1 MYNNPQP
8 EMHNKIKTLLLFTLL
23 INNFGFSQKSN
34 SLQFFASP
42 FIQKIGNLN
51 NQYTEVSNE
60 NIEVDYLKVPSK
72 EFGIEYH
79 HNFQGKWGYS
89 IGFSWANSGTKSI
102 TTLYHSEYQSITLDV
117 QYKTLQ
123 YSSIGLRL
131 GGSYHL
137 MDRINLH
144 AYMNIQLPYVENK
157 NTYWL
162 TDYGVQSMQLFK
174 YHAKI
179 YVGGTVGSIPDIIPE
194 IRADFEIFP
203 HLNFYTGMRL
213 KFWDFYDDYTMKVE
227 VTGYAG
233 NENYGKDEILH
244 LSKAK
249 GTDISYYFGLMYD
262 LPFKKK
268 KKIE

>member
-1 MYNNPQP
+1 
-8 EMHNKIKTLLLFTLL
+8 MHTKIKAGLLFFLL
-23 INNFGFSQKSN
+23 FNNIVFSQKSN

-42 FIQKIGNLN
+42 FIQKVGNLN
-51 NQYTEVSNE
+51 NQYTEVTNE

-79 HNFQGKWGYS
+79 HNFQSRWGYS
-89 IGFSWANSGTKSI
+89 IGFSWSNSGTKSI
-102 TTLYHSEYQSITLDV
+102 TTLRHSEYPDVVLDN
-117 QYKTLQ
+117 QYKSLQ

-144 AYMNIQLPYVENK
+144 AFLNFYLPYIENK

-162 TDYGVQSMQLFK
+162 TDYSIQSMQLFK
-174 YHAKI
+174 YDTKI
-179 YVGGTVGSIPDIIPE
+179 IVGGTVGSIPDIIPDL
-194 IRADFEIFP
+194 RADFEIFP
-203 HLNFYTGMRL
+203 NLNFYMGTHL
-213 KFWDFYDDYTMKVE
+213 KFWDFSDDYTMKVE

-249 GTDISYYFGLMYD
+249 GTDVSYYFGLMYD
-262 LPFKKK
+262 LPIKKK
-268 KKIE
+268 NKNE